1 MQHAKLQVLV
11 SALSGRLLTS
21 VFLVSMA
28 HALPACCCH
37 ASTHS
42 CMRQALGVPF
52 SLLADE
58 AAPPRPGPDAAT
70 LKNLTLLNQM
80 QGNPQVNPLRL
91 QGCMSAACL
100 PGGLDDMRRVG
111 ECQHGW
117 HESVMYVQHTIA

>member
-80 QGNPQVNPLRL
+80 QGNPQVNLSA
-91 QGCMSAACL
+91 CKAACQQH
-100 PGGLDDMRRVG
+100 V
-111 ECQHGW
+111 CQVAWMTCGVSA
-117 HESVMYVQHTIA
+117 SVRIAGTNLSCMCNTP